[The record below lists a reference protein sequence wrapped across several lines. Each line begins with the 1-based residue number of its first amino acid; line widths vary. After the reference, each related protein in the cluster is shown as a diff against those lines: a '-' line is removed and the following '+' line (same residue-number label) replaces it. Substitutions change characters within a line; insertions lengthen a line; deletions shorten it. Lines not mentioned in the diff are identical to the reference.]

1 MTQAAIAIPNLLYR
15 YAMHF
20 DDGDLLAAARLFD
33 HGAVVVG
40 GRRIAGAEAIVAMW
54 QQWVRLYDGKPR
66 TRHLINNPIIELA
79 TDGRHAS
86 CLSQWTVIQAA
97 PGYALQLVASGRYQD
112 QLALLD
118 GAWCFTERIYLRAE
132 LVGDTRAHLLRELVE
147 GR

>member
-40 GRRIAGAEAIVAMW
+40 GRRIAGAESIVAMW

-79 TDGRHAS
+79 ADGRHAN